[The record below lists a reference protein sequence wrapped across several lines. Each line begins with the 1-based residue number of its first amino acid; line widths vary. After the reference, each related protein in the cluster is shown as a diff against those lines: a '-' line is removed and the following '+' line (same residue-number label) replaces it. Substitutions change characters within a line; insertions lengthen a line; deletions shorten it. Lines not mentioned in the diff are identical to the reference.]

1 MLYGVGQTLTRI
13 LIYTFSLTFFA
24 SSCIFSPFI
33 FINLNIKQSCILT
46 RDLYYCK
53 KHQLLKRYW
62 IELNDR
68 PSLFLSK
75 SPYCFSHSQW
85 AVSIPRY
92 SGLPDITWV
101 SMPCTLCLPWA
112 RTPQNFLVKM
122 PKNLIFGY
130 EAEGSCHLSSY
141 KAKKTTITREY
152 SNFYIE
158 LVL

>member
-1 MLYGVGQTLTRI
+1 MATADLQYWINFLLFNVKLDLVPKYYMGIFRSFWFCYMESVKRLQEYSYI
-13 LIYTFSLTFFA
+13 HSLSLSLHPHVF
-24 SSCIFSPFI
+24 FSPFI

-101 SMPCTLCLPWA
+101 SKYSLFSMGKD
-112 RTPQNFLVKM
+112 TPKF
-122 PKNLIFGY
+122 P
-130 EAEGSCHLSSY
+130 
-141 KAKKTTITREY
+141 REDA
-152 SNFYIE
+152 
-158 LVL
+158 